1 MLAAFLTPGRPI
13 GLANPGDPPMDRAE
27 SLLETPADL
36 GLGVGPPER
45 SGSLAA

>member
-1 MLAAFLTPGRPI
+1 
-13 GLANPGDPPMDRAE
+13 MDGAE
-27 SLLETPADL
+27 SLLETPADH